1 MVFEKLDTHM
11 QKNETGPL
19 PSSPLYF
26 TIHKINYKLIKDLN
40 VTPEGVKLL
49 KEKNRER
56 LSDIGLGNFSDMT
69 QKTQP

>member
-1 MVFEKLDTHM
+1 M